1 MNSNLLFD
9 FSVNKDTNTIS
20 VMREFAANL
29 TLVWDAWTKPEL
41 LDLWYAPK
49 PYKTRTKSM
58 DFREGGSWLY
68 AMISPENVTNWCRAD
83 YKKIEYKKNFSGLD
97 AFCDEDGNVNTEF
110 PRSQFTNKFREDAH
124 AATTT
129 VSITVVYED
138 LSDLEKV
145 LQMGVREGITMTLD
159 NLEQYLEAQF
169 KLRGE
174 LKKDNAARVCTY
186 LNVPGNT
193 EEAFLFY
200 QSVFKTEFAG
210 DGIQRFGDLPADA
223 NHPPVAEAIK
233 KMVLH
238 VELPITGNHIL
249 MGTDAPKEMG
259 FTLIQG
265 NNMHICVEPETRE
278 EAKRIFDQLS
288 ADGNITMPLQDM
300 FFGAYFGE
308 FTDKYGINWMINFK
322 TNNNK

>member
-9 FSVNKDTNTIS
+9 FSVHKDDNTIK
-20 VMREFAANL
+20 VLREFSAELND
-29 TLVWDAWTKPEL
+29 VWDAWTKPEL
-41 LDLWYAPK
+41 LDIWWAPK
-49 PYKTRTKSM
+49 PFQARTKSM
-58 DFREGGSWLY
+58 DFREGGFWHF
-68 AMISPENVTNWCRAD
+68 AMISPEELTFWCRND
-83 YKKIEYKKNFSGLD
+83 YKKIEDKKSIAGLD
-97 AFCDEDGNVNTEF
+97 AFSDEDGNVNKEF
-110 PRSQFTNKFREDAH
+110 PRSQFTNEFRDNED
-124 AATTT
+124 TTT
-129 VSITVVYED
+129 VSITIVYES

-145 LQMGVREGITMTLD
+145 IQMGFKEGLTRTLD

-174 LKKDNAARVCTY
+174 LKRDNATRVCTY
-186 LNVPGNT
+186 LNFPGNT

-200 QSVFKTEFAG
+200 QSVFKTRFAG

-223 NHPPVAEAIK
+223 NHPPVADALK

-259 FTLIQG
+259 FTVIQG
-265 NNMHICVEPETRE
+265 NNMHISVEPETRT

-288 ADGNITMPLQDM
+288 VEGKIDMPMQDM
-300 FFGAYFGE
+300 FWGAYFGS
-308 FTDKYGINWMINFK
+308 FTDKYGINWMINFQPK
-322 TNNNK
+322 TNHK